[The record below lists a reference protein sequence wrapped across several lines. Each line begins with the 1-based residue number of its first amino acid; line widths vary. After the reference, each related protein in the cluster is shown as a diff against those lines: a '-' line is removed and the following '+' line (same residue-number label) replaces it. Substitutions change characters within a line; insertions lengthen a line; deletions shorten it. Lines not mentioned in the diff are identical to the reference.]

1 MLNLNDQNVLMQIMQ
16 ETNQKWRNCRR
27 KQYNIYACKMPR
39 GVIFA
44 NKLEQPHS
52 FNAIKRILGKY
63 IATEDECRKH
73 PDLMQILSRNFCYKT
88 DGNCITL
95 CGTAGELWTVTEEK
109 LRSAYT
115 STNGAPITEI
125 PKGWF
130 TVSRAAEAQAQA
142 VGIYIPRKYEGVY
155 QTSWGAALFVNSPSS
170 DGHNMGDIL
179 VAPMVNGNINL
190 ADCSPTNN
198 TVFARTYDLS
208 VGGWGS
214 LGIKANASRSFTLED
229 CKRLYRVPKTAG
241 IMYSFQGM
249 LNDLSDKEHLIPRMG
264 CGYYDLDKSDTVWF
278 EPVEDSRISY
288 LYKGF
293 YSGVLDY
300 GDFFYVLFRNVV
312 GEGFDFDVKVPKSVD
327 AVKECMQDVIGK
339 AKQGYQLYVD
349 TYKYVV
355 SNYGDRDKATTGE
368 VMEDYESIKKAGEF
382 EGRWVGLKDS
392 ILKHFGINS
401 TDSDAYVAV
410 RLAFD
415 KIASGFTSHV
425 DVWVQGDNVPG
436 VEKKLGKSLHCGAKN
451 LLVIKKCVTAMMDA
465 VQKL

>member
-1 MLNLNDQNVLMQIMQ
+1 
-16 ETNQKWRNCRR
+16 
-27 KQYNIYACKMPR
+27 
-39 GVIFA
+39 
-44 NKLEQPHS
+44 
-52 FNAIKRILGKY
+52 
-63 IATEDECRKH
+63 
-73 PDLMQILSRNFCYKT
+73 
-88 DGNCITL
+88 
-95 CGTAGELWTVTEEK
+95 
-109 LRSAYT
+109 
-115 STNGAPITEI
+115 
-125 PKGWF
+125 
-130 TVSRAAEAQAQA
+130 
-142 VGIYIPRKYEGVY
+142 
-155 QTSWGAALFVNSPSS
+155 
-170 DGHNMGDIL
+170 
-179 VAPMVNGNINL
+179 
-190 ADCSPTNN
+190 
-198 TVFARTYDLS
+198 
-208 VGGWGS
+208 
-214 LGIKANASRSFTLED
+214 
-229 CKRLYRVPKTAG
+229 
-241 IMYSFQGM
+241 MYSFQGM
-249 LNDLSDKEHLIPRMG
+249 LNDLSDKEHLIPKME
-264 CGYYDLDKSDTVWF
+264 CGYYDLEKSDTVWF
-278 EPVEDSRISY
+278 EPVADSRISY

-312 GEGFDFDVKVPKSVD
+312 GEGFDFDVKVPKSVA

-382 EGRWVGLKDS
+382 EGRWVGFKDS
-392 ILKHFGINS
+392 ILKHFGADS